1 MVRDKITRS
10 EYEYLKN
17 SYLNKNRSMHT
28 LYIEI
33 NQKTKVDRHLFFN
46 LINKIRLEEGIGE
59 YYPSKK
65 VKNKNKIIKHSDKSP
80 KHYN

>member
-1 MVRDKITRS
+1 MARDKITRS
-10 EYEYLKN
+10 QYEYLKN

-33 NQKTKVDRHLFFN
+33 NQKTKVDRHMFFN
-46 LINKIRLEEGIGE
+46 LINKIRLEEGLGE
-59 YYPSKK
+59 YYSQKK
-65 VKNKNKIIKHSDKSP
+65 VKNKRKIIKHSDKSP

>member
-46 LINKIRLEEGIGE
+46 LINKIRSEEGLGE
-59 YYPSKK
+59 YYTPKK
-65 VKNKNKIIKHSDKSP
+65 VKNRKKIIKHSDKSP

>member
-1 MVRDKITRS
+1 MARDKITKS
-10 EYEYLKN
+10 QYEYLKN

-33 NQKTKVDRHLFFN
+33 NQKTKVDRHMFFN
-46 LINKIRLEEGIGE
+46 LINKIRLEEGLGE
-59 YYPSKK
+59 YYTQKK
-65 VKNKNKIIKHSDKSP
+65 VKNKRKIIKHSDKSP